1 MLTERQ
7 MRIAT
12 MRQFELQYPKYPLQ
26 ILERLTNFRYRM
38 LEQERQV
45 EMLATT
51 LASSFDFYEH
61 RLNLSKHGFTLVIC
75 QKHNA
80 CLPLYC
86 LELDTGMLYEPAAI
100 PDRAPDRR
108 PAKKN
113 DSTEESTGEA
123 KRKRRTQDEQRILI
137 SQIIL
142 GAQAGMTELEDMPDR
157 TRQRYLVMREQYLQ
171 LKVGRPWA
179 S

>member
-1 MLTERQ
+1 MLSERQ
-7 MRIAT
+7 KRIVT
-12 MRQFELQYPKYPLQ
+12 MRQFELQYPKYPIE
-26 ILERLTNFRYRM
+26 ILDRLTNYRYR
-38 LEQERQV
+38 LFEQERQS
-45 EMLATT
+45 EMLATV

-61 RLNLSKHGFTLVIC
+61 RLNLSKHGFQLVIC

-80 CLPLYC
+80 CLPIFT
-86 LELDTGMLYEPAAI
+86 LELDTAMLYEPAAV

-108 PAKKN
+108 PAKDT
-113 DSTEESTGEA
+113 DSAGE
-123 KRKRRTQDEQRILI
+123 KRKRRTQDEQKILI

-142 GAQAGMTELEDMPDR
+142 GAKAGMAELEDMPDR

>member
-1 MLTERQ
+1 MLSERQ

-12 MRQFELQYPKYPLQ
+12 MRQFELQYPKYPID
-26 ILERLTNFRYRM
+26 ILDRLTNYRYR
-38 LEQERQV
+38 LFEQDRQT
-45 EMLATT
+45 EMLATV

-61 RLNLSKHGFTLVIC
+61 RLNLSKHGFKLVIC

-80 CLPLYC
+80 CLPVFT
-86 LELDTGMLYEPAAI
+86 LELDTAILYEPAAV

-113 DSTEESTGEA
+113 DSTEEGTEE

-142 GAQAGMTELEDMPDR
+142 GAQAGMAELENMPDR
-157 TRQRYLVMREQYLQ
+157 TRQRYLVTREQYLQ
-171 LKVGRPWA
+171 PKVGRPWA

>member
-1 MLTERQ
+1 MVAMLSERQ
-7 MRIAT
+7 KRIAT
-12 MRQFELQYPKYPLQ
+12 MRQFELQYPKYPID
-26 ILERLTNFRYRM
+26 ILDRLTNYRYR
-38 LEQERQV
+38 LFEQERQV
-45 EMLATT
+45 EMLATV

-61 RLNLSKHGFTLVIC
+61 RLNLSKHGFKLVIC

-80 CLPLYC
+80 CLPLFT
-86 LELDTGMLYEPAAI
+86 LELDTGMLYEPAAV

-108 PAKKN
+108 PAK
-113 DSTEESTGEA
+113 DPESTEE
-123 KRKRRTQDEQRILI
+123 KRKRRTADEQRILI

-142 GAQAGMTELEDMPDR
+142 GAQAGMTELENMPER